1 MKRTITDLKR
11 LDNDS
16 LFDLIRTVLGYRLIN
31 LPPSYIA
38 CDCRVAESAVKRI
51 LQRTGKVQTDSRGRP
66 RWNGAYSITAAK
78 HLWLALP
85 PYIPLSVEKA
95 SYGPIQN
102 MTAWG
107 MITRDTPVAW
117 SKDPPF
123 HRDQGAQFETPAPY
137 SWAD

>member
-1 MKRTITDLKR
+1 MTITDLKG

-16 LFDLIRTVLGYRLIN
+16 LFDLIRTVVSYRLIG
-31 LPPSYIA
+31 LTPSS
-38 CDCRVAESAVKRI
+38 VAYNSEVSEQAVKRI
-51 LQRTGKVQTDSRGRP
+51 LQRTGKIQTDSCGRP
-66 RWNGAYSITAAK
+66 RWKGSYSITTAK

-85 PYIPLSVEKA
+85 PYIPLWIEKA
-95 SYGPIQN
+95 GPIQN

-107 MITRDTPVAW
+107 MITRNTPVGW

-123 HRDQGAQFETPAPY
+123 HRHQGAQFETPPLD